1 MFYLVIVNTLSG
13 LLMLS
18 SDKKGVSKINLN
30 AAEVLIQ
37 RADRSQYGLREVC
50 RALPSTADSSCFA
63 LMAGTKRLRDPAT
76 RGSNSSFG
84 RRFRAVQ
91 KCATLVGLE
100 KFCKVN

>member
-63 LMAGTKRLRDPAT
+63 LMAGTTKNVFEILQLGEAT
-76 RGSNSSFG
+76 VLSVAAFERCKS
-84 RRFRAVQ
+84 VQ
-91 KCATLVGLE
+91 HL
-100 KFCKVN
+100 